1 MCNRKSEEDP
11 AFMAQMFNDNR
22 RQREGSI
29 ITSLLFSTKKRVI
42 FHLEIIVQ
50 QC

>member
-11 AFMAQMFNDNR
+11 AFMAQMFNDDR

-29 ITSLLFSTKKRVI
+29 IQFLLHFHFLPKR
-42 FHLEIIVQ
+42 E
-50 QC
+50 